1 MDRDATLTL
10 VRTITRPVLE
20 LFSPAQVEEFD
31 EDFADWTLSAGALGV
46 SESSFAPAP
55 PGRNLDTMVVAGMF
69 FQVMLEASRLPGGQQ
84 ERVSFVR
91 KKAKDYLVT
100 QLAGQITLSQFYRLL
115 NIIEAEAGLYFAR
128 HDWSGGKSGLRETW
142 EAGPSTP
149 APLPEPVKPEALR
162 QALARVPLPVKGR
175 RKLTPETLGEYL
187 RETEGRWFRLLDFE
201 ARFKV
206 NKKTAWGYLN
216 LLLQE
221 GVLIHNGEKAN
232 RVRYALAALLKANPT
247 SAPES

>member
-1 MDRDATLTL
+1 MERDDALTL
-10 VRTITRPVLE
+10 VRTLTQPVLE
-20 LFSPAQVEEFD
+20 LFSPAQLDDFED
-31 EDFADWTLSAGALGV
+31 DFAAWTLNAGALGV
-46 SESSFAPAP
+46 SENTYGLP
-55 PGRNLDTMVVAGMF
+55 PQTRGLDTTLVAGMF
-69 FQVMLEASRLPGGQQ
+69 FQVVMEASRLPTGSQ

-91 KKAKDYLVT
+91 KRAKDYLVT

-115 NIIEAEAGLYFAR
+115 TLIEAEAGQYFAR
-128 HDWSGGKSGLRETW
+128 HDWSRGKSGLRETR
-142 EAGPSTP
+142 EVSPLP
-149 APLPEPVKPEALR
+149 PPRLPEPVQSEALR
-162 QALARVPLPVKGR
+162 QALAKVPLPVKGR